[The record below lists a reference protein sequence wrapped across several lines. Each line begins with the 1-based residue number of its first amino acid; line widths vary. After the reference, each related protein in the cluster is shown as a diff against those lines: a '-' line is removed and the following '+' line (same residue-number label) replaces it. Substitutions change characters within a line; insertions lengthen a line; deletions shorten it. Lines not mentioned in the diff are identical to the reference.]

1 MQRARELELLEHND
15 LPHLADR
22 SARRNQVLGGGLLIL
37 FGILAAY
44 FVISGPQ
51 EAVHDIL
58 DGEEEF
64 VTTVFRPPVFAKEG
78 RPDPAP
84 ASPEVIELPPPPPDQ
99 EKESFDTTKFDVPPP
114 PAPSAAPP
122 SPEVTEPP
130 EAAFPE
136 RYRSAMIV
144 FDDKATEDSAQGF
157 PGEESAGPSV
167 AGDDRASRFL
177 AAAGNNGDRS
187 AQAVQLAR
195 IDALVP
201 EGTLIPGILE
211 TAINSD
217 LPGQVRAIVSQD
229 VYSFDGRRILIPS
242 GTRLIGEYQSEI
254 VQGQTRIF
262 VVWTRLLRDD
272 GVTVRLN
279 SIGSD
284 SLGQAGLTGRVDKKF
299 RERFGAAILLSIV
312 GGGASYLTGDGS
324 RAATPGNDDERP
336 EEIARATISQTFSD
350 MANQALGESLKIRP
364 TISVSQGER
373 LFVFV
378 RQDLDFSGLYTDPVT
393 EALGEIR
400 REHGLE

>member
-1 MQRARELELLEHND
+1 MQRARELEVLEHND
-15 LPHLADR
+15 LPHVADR
-22 SARRNQVLGGGLLIL
+22 SARRNQVLGGGVLVL
-37 FGILAAY
+37 FGVIAAY
-44 FVISGPQ
+44 LVITGPQ
-51 EAVHDIL
+51 QPVHDML

-64 VTTVFRPPVFAKEG
+64 ATTVFRPPVFAG
-78 RPDPAP
+78 QGGPDPAP

-99 EKESFDTTKFDVPPP
+99 ERENFDTTEFDVPPP

-130 EAAFPE
+130 EAAFPG

-144 FDDKATEDSAQGF
+144 FDDKATEDSKQGF
-157 PGEESAGPSV
+157 PGEEPAGQSEV
-167 AGDDRASRFL
+167 GDDRASKFL
-177 AAAGNNGDRS
+177 AAAANNGDRF

-272 GVTVRLN
+272 GVTVRLD

-284 SLGQAGLTGRVDKKF
+284 SLGRAGLTGSVDKKF

-312 GGGASYLTGDGS
+312 GGGTSYLAGDGS
-324 RAATPGNDDERP
+324 RAATPGNDDERQG
-336 EEIARATISQTFSD
+336 EIARATISQTFSD

-400 REHGLE
+400 REHGLD